1 MTPTDRERIVA
12 VEILTSDL
20 CSDMKEITPRL
31 RRVEDLLLQA
41 KTAATIAK
49 AVFGLVSISVI
60 IQVASLLHVI
70 H

>member
-1 MTPTDRERIVA
+1 
-12 VEILTSDL
+12 
-20 CSDMKEITPRL
+20 MKEITPRL

-41 KTAATIAK
+41 KTTATVAK
-49 AVFGLVSISVI
+49 AVFGAVSVSVI